1 MQVAAMI
8 IVAIFFD
15 FFLIDIQ
22 KKSYESAITAH
33 GLALVRLLS
42 QTVQLGVFVENEADL
57 ITPAEMILSQDDVV
71 EVGIFN
77 GEGHL
82 LHKNKKEGYR
92 DQLNEVPPDLPLM
105 PGNIDNSEY
114 MYRQTPESFIF
125 WWPVFFHA
133 PAASEES
140 LYFEMAEDEAY
151 SEMIGYATMVLS
163 KEKYQEGVKK
173 ILVRTGLIVCS
184 FLLLG
189 IVGTFIMIHG
199 VTRPLRHLMV
209 TVRKTAAKSEEHD
222 DIRMLAETYTTLIH
236 DLEQSFLTIKELK
249 DGLEEKVDERTR
261 ELAVRQFKLEMTN
274 EKLSGT
280 LSELQRTQEQLV
292 HSEKMAAM
300 GQLIAGVA
308 HEINNTVNFISGA
321 LPSFRRTATEI
332 KQLLTLYDERDR
344 ARTEAEVKEIEEKL
358 EKFKKDIEY
367 DELFETVDYLLTNME
382 EGAIRTTGIVQ
393 DLKAFSREE
402 KEKMVL
408 GDVNAILDTTLH
420 FVDKEEMG
428 EVAIIKEY
436 GEIEPFLCLPGRLSQ
451 VFLNILNNGMQA
463 MEGKGTMTI
472 SSWQAGRKVHVRFT
486 DTGCGIPKEIM
497 SKIFDPFFTSKE
509 VGKGTG
515 LGLGISYSIVKEHN
529 GEIKVTSEPGL
540 GAEFEIIIPIQKT
553 NEKTGSAGQG
563 A

>member
-15 FFLIDIQ
+15 VFLINIQ
-22 KKSYESAITAH
+22 KKSYEAAITAH

-92 DQLNEVPPDLPLM
+92 DQVNEVPPDLPLM
-105 PGNIDNSEY
+105 PGNIDNPEY

-133 PAASEES
+133 PTVNEES
-140 LYFEMAEDEAY
+140 LYFEMAEDDTY

-163 KEKYQEGVKK
+163 KEKYKEGVRK
-173 ILVRTGLIVCS
+173 ILVRTGLTVCS

-222 DIRMLAETYTTLIH
+222 DIRMLAETYTSLIR
-236 DLEQSFLTIKELK
+236 DLEQSFLTIKDLK

-332 KQLLTLYDERDR
+332 KRLLTFYEEKDR
-344 ARTEAEVKEIEEKL
+344 AGTEAEVKEIEREL

-367 DELFETVDYLLTNME
+367 NELFETVDYLLTNME
-382 EGAIRTTGIVQ
+382 EGAMRTTGIVQ

-428 EVAIIKEY
+428 EVAVIKEY

-472 SSWQAGRKVHVRFT
+472 RSWQAGRKVHVRFT
-486 DTGCGIPKEIM
+486 DTGCGIPREIM

-515 LGLGISYSIVKEHN
+515 LGLGISYSIVKEHD

-540 GAEFEIIIPIQKT
+540 GAEFEIIIPIQKST
-553 NEKTGSAGQG
+553 NS
-563 A
+563 